1 MRNNLHYIEKAIL
14 LVGLATTSINVQA
27 QSLFTP
33 TTAKHAAKHIL
44 HASTNYLANQ
54 PSGLRQSNMRMSST
68 SSIVLVNEDFNRWTA
83 GTSDK
88 PDTSVPLASEDSS
101 IYINPSLT
109 SDGTWAGT
117 GVYSAGGSCALIS
130 PDGESVAEVLTPL
143 GDYSGEITV
152 TCRIKAISVTR
163 DGQTVTKGST
173 LDIVPYIGGY
183 LSGSQAK
190 TDAESGYSIRVYPKQ
205 GWNEVQFTFSNYSA
219 DNDGFIAF
227 ATQNG
232 LVIDD
237 IKITSTA
244 TFIAEPAILPAQS
257 FKDDGFTIRWQP
269 VRKAYDY
276 CIDLYKKVYT
286 TDGDAQIDADFDGNG
301 LDDSWTV
308 NHYTL
313 TPNGGEENT
322 AALLLNSGD
331 SLATPY
337 NYSKYKAAKFF
348 MKVIGPDN
356 LDQYSYGY
364 VYIDVLAEDGWLTVG
379 AFTAGGFLEG
389 RTVDID
395 QSLQYAFAN
404 NYYGF
409 RLRPEL
415 EEGCQLILDNFEM
428 TTGRA
433 GYLEAVLCDQSS
445 QFGGDDTYYD
455 DTEDCTYTFTD
466 LEPTAEYY
474 YRVRSHYIRQFSK
487 STTYHAFGVSAP
499 GKLTAHDIQSDAY
512 TVEWQAAPKATSYT
526 VNDFLVYTAAKDEP
540 DHVLLEET
548 FDKVD
553 ATDATDIDELYTFG
567 NYTDT
572 TLDDYAD
579 NAGWEG
585 TNNGALNGML
595 GCNYNYYL
603 GYLQTPELNTSNN
616 GEMTVSVKAYGY
628 YGDDLLIYTADDT
641 YTLPFDDQG
650 DGEHGYL
657 DKTIKLQSNWKN
669 QKLVLLTNAGAPF
682 AIDYFK
688 VTQDIKAGARVLTFN
703 ATADVEA
710 GEESYRFTALRGNN
724 HAVSVTSHYLY
735 EAATAD
741 SDPSTYLFVNLDGT
755 VGIRENA
762 IADTDAH
769 EVARYSVMGEKI
781 SEPVRGINI
790 IRMSNG
796 KVTKLISK

>member
-1 MRNNLHYIEKAIL
+1 MRNHLHYIEKAVL
-14 LVGLATTSINVQA
+14 LVALATTSMNVQA
-27 QSLFTP
+27 QSWFTP
-33 TTAKHAAKHIL
+33 TPTKRAPKHLL
-44 HASTNYLANQ
+44 HASTNLAEK
-54 PSGLRQSNMRMSST
+54 PAGLRQSAAQSSSA
-68 SSIVLVNEDFNRWTA
+68 SSIVLVNEDFSQWTA
-83 GTSDK
+83 GTSDL
-88 PDTSVPLASEDSS
+88 PDTSKPLASEDSS
-101 IYINPSLT
+101 IYIDPSLT
-109 SDGTWAGT
+109 ADGTWAGS

-152 TCRIKAISVTR
+152 SCRIKAISVTR
-163 DGQTVTKGST
+163 DGETVTKGST

-190 TDAESGYSIRVYPKQ
+190 TDAENGYSIRVYPKQ

-219 DNDGFIAF
+219 DNSGFIAF
-227 ATQNG
+227 ATQNA

-276 CIDLYKKVYT
+276 CVDLYKKVYT
-286 TDGDAQIDADFDGNG
+286 SDGDAHIVVDFDDTG
-301 LDDSWTV
+301 LDDTWTV
-308 NHYTL
+308 NHYAL
-313 TPNGGEENT
+313 TDDQGEDQS
-322 AALLLNSGD
+322 AALLLDSGD
-331 SLATPY
+331 TLATPY
-337 NYSKYKAAKFF
+337 NYSKYKSAKFF
-348 MKVIGPDN
+348 MKVIGPDD
-356 LDQYSYGY
+356 LDKYSYGY

-389 RTVDID
+389 RTVDVD

-415 EEGCQLILDNFEM
+415 EEGSQLILDNFDM

-433 GYLEAVLCDQSS
+433 GYLEPVFCDQSS

-455 DTEDCTYTFTD
+455 DTEDCTYTFSG
-466 LEPTAEYY
+466 LEPTTEYY

-499 GKLTAHDIQSDAY
+499 TQLTAHDVQSDAY
-512 TVEWQAAPKATSYT
+512 TVEWKAAPKATSYT
-526 VNDFLVYTAAKDEP
+526 VNDYLVYTATKDEA

-548 FDKVD
+548 FDDVD
-553 ATDATDIDELYTFG
+553 VTDATDIDELYTFA

-572 TLDDYAD
+572 SLDDYAD
-579 NAGWEG
+579 NAGWMG
-585 TNNGALNGML
+585 TNNGVLSGMM
-595 GCNYNYYL
+595 GCDYNYYL
-603 GYLQTPELNTSNN
+603 GYLQTPELFTSNN
-616 GEMTVSVKAYGY
+616 DAFTISVKAYGY

-641 YTLPFDDQG
+641 YSLAFDDQG

-657 DKTIKLQSNWKN
+657 DKTITLQSGWKN

-682 AIDYFK
+682 VIDYFK
-688 VTQDIKAGARVLTFN
+688 VTQDLKAGARVLTFN
-703 ATADVEA
+703 GSADVEA
-710 GEESYRFTALRGNN
+710 GYESYRFTALKGNN

-735 EAATAD
+735 DAATAD
-741 SDPSTYLFVNLDGT
+741 SDPSSYLFINLDGT
-755 VGIRENA
+755 DGIRINA
-762 IADTDAH
+762 ATDADAY
-769 EVARYSVMGEKI
+769 EIGRYSVTGEKL
-781 SEPVRGINI
+781 SKPVRGINI
-790 IRMSNG
+790 IRLSNG
-796 KVTKLISK
+796 KVTKRIEK